1 MSEFSGLDSL
11 IFYNK
16 NLFTLNRVKY
26 VIYSN
31 LISKEFEE
39 QVLKTSDTF
48 LIFGKIKL
56 ALLEK

>member
-1 MSEFSGLDSL
+1 MSEFSGLGSL

-16 NLFTLNRVKY
+16 ILFTLNRVKY